1 MKKIL
6 YILPLALATL
16 VSCQKEEPFTGEGNA
31 VTINA
36 TIGEGI
42 TLSRANSTEDPAT
55 SWSDNDQIAIN
66 NEGDS
71 YVTYTYNGTLW
82 AAAPGQFLKWG
93 AETMTFNG
101 YHPVTQGTSLTN
113 FTLPTDQSDLAN
125 ISAADYM
132 TVENVSKTKPESG
145 YGVDLNFSRKNAR
158 VVVEITKLNNE
169 FVGTPVI
176 SNLTITSKYA
186 SYADGTGQGEPTAV
200 TAYKVA
206 DKDRYIALVIPYGTT
221 WDADFINLD
230 VTDDTGTKSLKVS
243 TIYQTEAGK
252 SYTHKLTVGK
262 SKIEVNTVTVADWD
276 QTGTLPDGD
285 LDVDA
290 GSVAINNT
298 DGLIILSLTDYTYAN
313 ITSLSISGSLNYHD
327 FGVIRL
333 NLPNLEILDLSQTTI
348 TEVPEHALNY
358 FTAEGAPGNRKLKKI
373 ILPRTVKTIGSYAFQ
388 YCEALASISLES
400 VETIGEKAFNNC
412 SALNSVDLGD
422 KLETVNNSVF
432 FNCTSLRSVE
442 FPASVRTLGK
452 WMFEGCS
459 SLRIIKL
466 NEGIATI
473 PNSAFYGCRALES
486 INIPTSVKTLGQWMF
501 ENCTSLKTITLPE
514 DIDDIPVSAF
524 YGAMGLTSINIPASV
539 TSIGNYAFAGC
550 LNLQSITIP
559 ETVKSLGTN
568 MFEDCHFLISPV
580 VLADVTE
587 LPSSTFKGCIGL
599 TTCTLNDNI
608 QTIGNDAFAS
618 CKKLSSIKMPASLV
632 SIGTNAFSNTALTS
646 LVLPAGVSSIG
657 KDAFTGSKIKNL
669 TINSTVDL
677 TIGHG
682 AFKSC
687 SGINETMDI
696 TLPATLKRIS
706 CTSFYNN
713 GILRITC
720 HATTPPEVFDGD
732 TSLEPNPTS
741 WTPYAGC
748 YLKVPAGSVEAYK
761 AVSFWNDSFPGESLS
776 AIE

>member
-6 YILPLALATL
+6 YTLPLALIAL

-42 TLSRANSTEDPAT
+42 PLSRVNSTENPAT

-71 YVTYTYNGTLW
+71 YVTYTYDGTSW
-82 AAAPGQFLKWG
+82 TAAPGQFLKWS
-93 AETMTFNG
+93 AETMSFNG
-101 YHPVTQGTSLTN
+101 YHPVTEGTSFTD
-113 FTLPTDQSDLAN
+113 FTLPTDQSDLAK

-132 TVENVSKTKPESG
+132 TVSESKTKPTSG
-145 YGVDLNFSRKNAR
+145 YGVDLNFTRKNAR
-158 VVVEITKLNNE
+158 VIIKITKFNNE
-169 FVGTPVI
+169 FERTPVI
-176 SNLTITSKYA
+176 SNLTVKSAHTSYTSGA
-186 SYADGTGQGEPTAV
+186 VAGSSTAV
-200 TAYKVA
+200 EAYKMA
-206 DKDRYIALVIPYGTT
+206 GEDTYIALVIPEQTVLQE
-221 WDADFINLD
+221 DFVNLD
-230 VTDDTGTKSLKVS
+230 VTDANGTKSLKLS
-243 TIYQTEAGK
+243 NIYATEAGK
-252 SYTHKLTVGK
+252 SYTYNLTVGK
-262 SKIEVNTVTVADWD
+262 SKIEVNNVMVEDWSD
-276 QTGTLPDGD
+276 IVPLPDGEID
-285 LDVDA
+285 ADA
-290 GSVAINNT
+290 GSVSIDNV
-298 DGLIILSLTDYTYAN
+298 DGQIILSLTDYTYAN
-313 ITSLSISGSLNYHD
+313 ITSLSISGSLNAFD
-327 FGVIRL
+327 FGVIKL
-333 NLPNLEILDLSQTTI
+333 NIENLEVLDLSQTTI
-348 TEVPEHALNY
+348 TEVPANALNY
-358 FTAEGAPGNRKLKKI
+358 WSADNQPGNTKLRKI
-373 ILPRTVKTIGSYAFQ
+373 ILPSTVTTIGERAFQ
-388 YCEALASISLES
+388 YCQGLISINLGGN
-400 VETIGEKAFNNC
+400 VETFGKSIFYG
-412 SALNSVDLGD
+412 
-422 KLETVNNSVF
+422 
-432 FNCTSLRSVE
+432 CTSLPSIE
-442 FPASVRTLGK
+442 LPASVRTLGE

-466 NEGIATI
+466 NEGINTI
-473 PNSAFYGCRALES
+473 QQNAFAECRALES
-486 INIPTSVKTLGQWMF
+486 INIPTSVKTLGSWMF
-501 ENCTSLKTITLPE
+501 RQCQSLKSITLPE
-514 DIDDIPVSAF
+514 GIGDIPASAF
-524 YGAMGLTSINIPASV
+524 WGAMGLQSINIPASV

-550 LNLQSITIP
+550 AGLEGIMIP
-559 ETVKSLGTN
+559 VTVKSLGTN
-568 MFEDCHFLISPV
+568 MFADCTKLKSAI
-580 VLADVTE
+580 VLADVTA
-587 LPSSTFKGCIGL
+587 LPNNMFNMCEIL
-599 TTCTLNDNI
+599 TTCILNDKI
-608 QTIGNDAFAS
+608 QTIGNDAFAA
-618 CKKLSSIKMPASLV
+618 CKKLTNIKMPASLV
-632 SIGTNAFSNTALTS
+632 SIGGNAFSNTALTS

-687 SGINETMDI
+687 SGMNETMDI

-761 AVSFWNDSFPGESLS
+761 AVSFWTDSFPGEHLS